1 MISRRDL
8 EFVLFEFLRVD
19 ELTRTERYEQHSRA
33 TFDAILDLSADIAEQ
48 HFASHNQSNDTIEP
62 KLVDG
67 VVEVNPDIKKALK
80 VLSRSGLMAAT
91 FDEEVG
97 GLQLPETIAG
107 ACWMWL
113 LAANST
119 TTAYPM
125 LALGGANLLLA
136 HGTPDDAREFVDPM
150 IEGRFLGTMCLSE
163 PQAGSSLGAI
173 RTRAVPDE
181 GRVHR
186 LFGQK
191 MWISG
196 GDHNLTENI
205 VHLVLARIDGGP
217 EGSKGLSLFIVPK
230 TLSDNGHD
238 AQRND
243 VVCVGLNHKM
253 GFRGTSNAVLSFGD
267 GEYQPDGRP
276 GAVGYLVGE
285 AGRGLS
291 YMFHMMNESRIG
303 VGACATALGYT
314 GYLHALD
321 YARTREQ
328 GRRLTDDGDDE
339 AEIPIIEHPDVKR
352 MLLAQKSYVEGAL
365 ALNMYCRMLLDE
377 RRTAVDPD
385 EVAEKNSLLGILTPI
400 VKSWSAQWCLIA
412 NDLAI
417 QVHGGYGY
425 TRDYPVEQFYRD
437 NRLNPIHEGTH
448 GVQALDLLGRKVFQ
462 GDGFDLLMS
471 RVRAT
476 IDRAAAAGSECV
488 EFAEQ
493 LAEYVE
499 RIEACTALLRRCRDK
514 EAALANATPY
524 LEVLG
529 HIVIG
534 WIWLEQVLCAD
545 GRTGDFY
552 EGKRQAARYFYS
564 YEMPTVSYRI
574 GFLESLDRTTIEMA
588 VEWF

>member
-1 MISRRDL
+1 M
-8 EFVLFEFLRVD
+8 
-19 ELTRTERYEQHSRA
+19 
-33 TFDAILDLSADIAEQ
+33 
-48 HFASHNQSNDTIEP
+48 
-62 KLVDG
+62 
-67 VVEVNPDIKKALK
+67 
-80 VLSRSGLMAAT
+80 
-91 FDEEVG
+91 
-97 GLQLPETIAG
+97 
-107 ACWMWL
+107 
-113 LAANST
+113 
-119 TTAYPM
+119 
-125 LALGGANLLLA
+125 
-136 HGTPDDAREFVDPM
+136 
-150 IEGRFLGTMCLSE
+150 
-163 PQAGSSLGAI
+163 
-173 RTRAVPDE
+173 
-181 GRVHR
+181 
-186 LFGQK
+186 
-191 MWISG
+191 
-196 GDHNLTENI
+196 
-205 VHLVLARIDGGP
+205 
-217 EGSKGLSLFIVPK
+217 
-230 TLSDNGHD
+230 
-238 AQRND
+238 
-243 VVCVGLNHKM
+243 
-253 GFRGTSNAVLSFGD
+253 
-267 GEYQPDGRP
+267 
-276 GAVGYLVGE
+276 
-285 AGRGLS
+285 
-291 YMFHMMNESRIG
+291 
-303 VGACATALGYT
+303 
-314 GYLHALD
+314 
-321 YARTREQ
+321 
-328 GRRLTDDGDDE
+328 
-339 AEIPIIEHPDVKR
+339 KR

-552 EGKRQAARYFYS
+552 EGKRQAARYFLQLRDADR
-564 YEMPTVSYRI
+564 ELPYRFFWRVLI
-574 GFLESLDRTTIEMA
+574 GQRSRWLWNGFFDRSSHGPALSDEEPARLSGLHRVHVFGRPRSANRLLPPALDKS
-588 VEWF
+588 